1 MLSGVCEAELC
12 SAALLHL
19 VEADLIFFFF
29 KFSLILHVFKHTLFC
44 ILRRYSC
51 SKNPI

>member
-1 MLSGVCEAELC
+1 MLSGVYEAELC
-12 SAALLHL
+12 SAALLYL
-19 VEADLIFFFF
+19 VEADLIFFF